1 MENKEVT
8 ISMKPQFDTYRYVGE
23 VCRLHGQSIVECRLP
38 GSEISSILAVQAKAV
53 PTECVCADGE
63 VQYGGKVFLS
73 VVYEDGDKKIC
84 RVERGAEFFHKA
96 DGGAVTP
103 ACFAKAALS
112 ADSVNWRREGSGLY
126 VSIIVNAELF
136 VYGGKQMEYLSG
148 GEGLICKRGALS
160 VCKTVCVSGE
170 TEGEDEFDSD
180 YVGDI
185 LLHSETAIAN
195 HVSANAGQIEIEG
208 ELALNICVLKSDDAV
223 CSYERLLPF
232 RMQVPC
238 DEAFGHIKAGARMQ
252 VKSAHLT
259 ASTDEEKGKC
269 HIVFSYCLSADC
281 HLHIQEEISA
291 VEDAFSLD
299 GEVLLK
305 SAKDGGR
312 YLTNQLKCTERVN
325 GVAALSPAIE
335 GEYTLQAAV
344 LPRAEIV
351 CKKGERSMEAEGAV
365 YADVLLCG
373 ADGTHR
379 KAELSLP
386 FVFPIETEGDF
397 AEVDCIVCGLN
408 VRRKKSGE
416 TEAEATLKLCVRSY
430 EEREWAYVSEA
441 IEGEKCDK
449 EESAF
454 SVFLPKAGEDLWGLA
469 KRLNCAPE
477 ELKKSNP
484 DLTFPLAEGQRIFVY
499 RRIE

>member
-1 MENKEVT
+1 M
-8 ISMKPQFDTYRYVGE
+8 SMKPQFDTYRYVGE
-23 VCRLHGQSIVECRLP
+23 ICRLHGQSIVECRLP

-53 PTECVCADGE
+53 PTECVCADGQ
-63 VQYGGKVFLS
+63 VQYGGKLFLS

-96 DGGAVTP
+96 EGGAVTP
-103 ACFAKAALS
+103 ACFAKAVLFAEN
-112 ADSVNWRREGSGLY
+112 VNWRREGSGVY
-126 VSIIVNAELF
+126 VSVIVNADLF

-148 GEGLICKRGALS
+148 GEGLICKKEALS
-160 VCKTVCVSGE
+160 ICKTVCVSGE

-180 YVGDI
+180 YLGDI
-185 LLHSETAIAN
+185 LLHGETAIAN

-208 ELALNICVLKSDDAV
+208 ELSLNICVLKSDDSV

-269 HIVFSYCLSADC
+269 HIVFSYCLAADC

-291 VEDAFSLD
+291 VSDAFSPACEIFLHN
-299 GEVLLK
+299 
-305 SAKDGGR
+305 AKEGGR
-312 YLTNQLKCTERVN
+312 YLTSCQKYTERVG
-325 GVAALSPAIE
+325 GVAALSPMIE

-351 CKKGERSMEAEGAV
+351 CKKGERGMEVEGAV

-373 ADGTHR
+373 ADGAHR

-386 FVFPIETEGDF
+386 FVFPIEGEGDF
-397 AEVDCIVCGLN
+397 AEADCIVCGLN

-430 EEREWAYVSEA
+430 EERAWEYVSELT
-441 IEGEKCDK
+441 EGEECEK
-449 EESAF
+449 EQSAF
-454 SVFLPKAGEDLWGLA
+454 SIFIPKTGEDLWGLA
-469 KRLNCAPE
+469 KRLHCPPE
-477 ELKKSNP
+477 ELQKSNP
-484 DLTFPLAEGQRIFVY
+484 ELAFPLAEGKRIFVY

>member
-1 MENKEVT
+1 MT
-8 ISMKPQFDTYRYVGE
+8 KPQFESYRYVGE
-23 VCRLHGQSIVECRLP
+23 VSRLQSQSMVECRFA
-38 GSEISSILAVQAKAV
+38 GSEIGSVLAMQVNVA
-53 PTECVCADGE
+53 PGECICKDGE
-63 VQYGGKVFLS
+63 VQYAGKAIISL
-73 VVYEDGDKKIC
+73 VYEDGDRRIC
-84 RVERGAEFFHKA
+84 RAERGVEFFHKA
-96 DGGAVTP
+96 DGKEITP
-103 ACFAKAALS
+103 ACFVKPCFTAE
-112 ADSVNWRREGSGLY
+112 NINYRREGSGLY
-126 VSIIVNAELF
+126 LSAVVQADLL
-136 VYGGKQMEYLSG
+136 VYGSKQMEYLTG
-148 GEGLICKRGALS
+148 GEGIIGKEAKTIAYKNICLS
-160 VCKTVCVSGE
+160 AE
-170 TEGEDEFDSD
+170 TEGEDEFDTE